1 VNQPIVK
8 SVLLFIFCWMLCV
21 SSGLSQDTIKRSDKQ
36 QVINGDTLEILEL
49 YPVVIF
55 PERKNSGWY
64 DTKRYDK
71 LVYNVRKVYPF
82 AKLAGEKLRYYK
94 QILDTIP
101 SEKGRKRFIKQ
112 AQKELE
118 SQFGDQLKELTFS
131 QGKILIKLI
140 YRETGNST
148 FDIVKELRGGFQ
160 AFIYQTMAR
169 IFGYN
174 LKSGYDPEGED
185 QVIEQIVRTIE
196 SENQPNQ
203 N

>member
-1 VNQPIVK
+1 MI
-8 SVLLFIFCWMLCV
+8 
-21 SSGLSQDTIKRSDKQ
+21 SSITVYSQDTVRKSAQQ
-36 QVINGDTLEILEL
+36 QVVDGDTLDILEL
-49 YPVVIF
+49 FPVVIF
-55 PERKNSGWY
+55 PENRAGGY
-64 DTKRYDK
+64 HDAKRYDK

-101 SEKGRKRFIKQ
+101 SEKERKRYIKK

-148 FDIVKELRGGFQ
+148 YDIVKDLRGGFQ

-174 LKSGYDPEGED
+174 LKNSYDPNGED
-185 QVIEQIVRTIE
+185 QLIEQIVKTIE
-196 SENQPNQ
+196 SENQHNQ
-203 N
+203 D